1 MLKKKDTTIYQSLLL
16 KEKKMDINYEVVH
29 FTAAVIEYP
38 LIIFSSL
45 DLGMRVY
52 HSIVFVVGIPACRKY
67 TEPSL

>member
-38 LIIFSSL
+38 LIILTGDLSGLSL
-45 DLGMRVY
+45 LM
-52 HSIVFVVGIPACRKY
+52 HSQHTDYVESFCC
-67 TEPSL
+67 